1 MLLGSI
7 WESATSLCM
16 NYNIHCWDSQLIHG
30 VILNWQGNSY
40 RKTIPCLSQFR
51 TLPNIFDGVEV
62 VVQGCSVTQ
71 VFLEISQKSHEN
83 TCARVSFLITLQT
96 SGLKFQRTLFTQN
109 TSGGCLWWRSFAKI
123 VEVFTE
129 YLLWNYCFRQS
140 CKWYHLLL

>member
-62 VVQGCSVTQ
+62 VVQGCSVKQ
-71 VFLEISQKSHEN
+71 VFLEIPQKSHEN

-96 SGLKFQRTLFTQN
+96 SGLKFLRTPFYTEH
-109 TSGGCLWWRSFAKI
+109 LWW
-123 VEVFTE
+123 
-129 YLLWNYCFRQS
+129 
-140 CKWYHLLL
+140 LLLMKIFCKNSWSVYRILIIMKLLFSTIL